1 MKDNILNYFNI
12 SIHKYKSNLKVLF
25 PKLNYFCTRNEHKGK
40 K

>member
-12 SIHKYKSNLKVLF
+12 FIYKYKSNLKVLF
-25 PKLNYFCTRNEHKGK
+25 LKFNYFCIRNEYKGK